1 MALSKRTISIPFG
14 YGLDTKSS
22 ELRTPTGR
30 LLSCENAVFT
40 KAGELAKRP
49 GYEALALSIEGGG
62 TLSGVVGVMTHADE
76 LLAVTDAGTIYSRSE
91 ATGRWVSRGEA
102 TAVTTESHIVVRNEK
117 EQRNPDVCVVAGLR
131 VVVWEE
137 WSGNPAAYD
146 GIKYSVYDDVSGTVL
161 VSSATVATATG
172 TRPRVVTFGDYAVI
186 LYAVG
191 VEVLERHLNAVTSPT
206 TLSTAVAIIGD
217 VVAGAAVFDACV
229 AGDRLFVAW
238 GSSGSGAAECMYL
251 DTSFAVTTGP
261 GLGGA
266 ITANAC
272 LAIAAGADQSLYILS
287 AGAGG
292 PDWEFFRVSYTL
304 TIIANATA
312 AAVTAPIRCSL
323 VVNDGVSPA
332 AATAV
337 FDTAAGV
344 RTMSLTPAG
353 GGLGAGTLL
362 VKGATLASHAWKY
375 GTAGT
380 RFAVVN
386 WSSTEQSGYFAVN
399 LSTAR
404 VVARI
409 AYGNGGGARSHCTLS
424 GAVEASEGRYA
435 FARQQVTELVTTS
448 TVTMTRAGV
457 TVSDVLHEPA
467 VRLQSARAGDGMI
480 IAGGVP
486 QFYDGLSV
494 RDLGFLLYPEGVTA
508 VAVGAGT
515 GLMAAGV
522 YQYCVVY
529 EATDNLGQLHR
540 SAPSTPVSVTAA
552 ALDSVTVTIPNLRV
566 GTWGTAARLVVY
578 RTAVNGSFF
587 YRVTTS
593 AAPTMNDPTTNTT
606 TYTDSVA
613 DATITGNEPLYTM
626 GGVIENVAPSASRY
640 CVGYRGRVWLAGLED
655 GNTIAYSKLVRDG
668 EPPAFCDQF
677 VAACDP
683 AGGPI
688 TGLGV
693 IDDKLVIFKRDRAF
707 ALVGDG
713 PADTGAG
720 AVFGDPIAVTTETG
734 CVAGA
739 SVVQT
744 PQGLMFQSPKGI
756 YLLDRS
762 MQASYV
768 GAPVEQYNALTVI
781 GARVSSGNNRVV
793 FWTSDG
799 AALAYDWLMR
809 QWSTWSNHE
818 ASCVTTWDDRH
829 VFVRSDGVV
838 CAETPTAFTDAGSAI
853 KLRAVF
859 GWIGLGG
866 VQGYQRLLGIR
877 VLGRFIGAHSLR
889 CRLSYDYDPSVRGDG
904 SIDVGALYPGSVYG
918 GTSPYG
924 SDAVYGGTWPTYRFE
939 FKPERQSCQTV
950 LVSLED
956 VQSTDYNEGMVLV
969 DLGLTI
975 GVKGYPQPLAGSRR
989 TGVEG

>member
-1 MALSKRTISIPFG
+1 MALSKRTISVPFG

-30 LLSCENAVFT
+30 LLACENAVFT
-40 KAGELAKRP
+40 KGGELAKRP
-49 GYEALALSIEGGG
+49 GYEALALSLEGGG
-62 TLSGVVGVMTHADE
+62 TMAGPVGVMTHDNE
-76 LLAVTDAGTIYSRSE
+76 LLAITDAGTIYSRSD

-102 TAVTTESHIVVRNEK
+102 TAATTESRSVVRNDK
-117 EQRNPDVCVVAGLR
+117 EQRAPDVCIVGGLR

-137 WSGNPAAYD
+137 YSGNPAAYD
-146 GIKYSVYDDVSGTVL
+146 GIRYSVYDDASGTVL
-161 VSSATVATATG
+161 VSSGTVATATG
-172 TRPRVVTFGDYAVI
+172 TRPRVVAFGDYAVI

-191 VEVLERHLNAVTSPT
+191 VEVLERHLNAVHSPT

-217 VVAGAAVFDACV
+217 VVSGNATFDACV
-229 AGDRLFVAW
+229 SGDRLFVAW

-251 DTSFAVTTGP
+251 DSTFAAVTGP

-266 ITANAC
+266 ITVDIC
-272 LAIAAGADQSLYILS
+272 LAIAAGDDRNLYILS

-292 PDWEFFRVSYTL
+292 PAWEFFRVSYTL
-304 TIIANATA
+304 NVYAVFTA
-312 AAVTAPIRCSL
+312 SAVTAPRRVSL
-323 VVNDGVSPA
+323 VVNDGASPA
-332 AATAV
+332 GATAV
-337 FDTAAGV
+337 FDTTAGV
-344 RTMSLTPAG
+344 YTLSITPAG

-362 VKGATLASHAWKY
+362 VKGATVASHAWRY

-380 RFAVVN
+380 RYAAIN

-399 LSTAR
+399 LSTGR
-404 VVARI
+404 VVARLG
-409 AYGNGGGARSHCTLS
+409 YGNGGGTRPHCTLS
-424 GAVEASEGRYA
+424 GAVEVSTGRYA

-448 TVTMTRAGV
+448 TVTMTRAGI
-457 TVSDVLHEPA
+457 TVSDVVHEPA
-467 VRLQSARAGDGMI
+467 VRLQAATAGAGLV

-486 QFYDGLSV
+486 QFYDGLAV
-494 RDLGFLLYPEGVTA
+494 RELGFLLYPEGVTA

-515 GLMAAGV
+515 GSMAAGV
-522 YQYCVVY
+522 YQYSVVY
-529 EATDNLGQLHR
+529 EATDNLGQIHR

-552 ALDSVTVTIPNLRV
+552 ALDSVTVTIPNLRI

-578 RTAVNGSFF
+578 RTAVNGRFF
-587 YRVTTS
+587 YRVTPS
-593 AAPTMNDPTTNTT
+593 ATPVANVPTTNTT
-606 TYTDSVA
+606 TYTDDDA
-613 DATITGNEPLYTM
+613 DASITSNEPLYVN
-626 GGVIENVAPSASRY
+626 GGIIENVAPSASRF

-655 GNTIAYSKLVRDG
+655 SNAVAYSKFLRDG
-668 EPPAFCDQF
+668 QPPEFCDQF

-713 PADTGAG
+713 PSDTGAG

-734 CVAGA
+734 CVSAA

-762 MQASYV
+762 MQATYV
-768 GAPVEQYNALTVI
+768 GAPVEQYNSLTVI
-781 GARVSSGNNRVV
+781 GARTSASDNRVV
-793 FWTSDG
+793 FWTRDG

-829 VFVRSDGVV
+829 VFVRTDGTL
-838 CAETPTAFTDAGSAI
+838 CAETPAAFTDAGSAI
-853 KLRAVF
+853 KLRATF
-859 GWIGLGG
+859 GWLGLGG
-866 VQGYQRLLGIR
+866 VQGYQRLLALR
-877 VLGRFIGAHSLR
+877 VLGRFIGAHTLR
-889 CRLSYDYDPSVRGDG
+889 CQLSYDYDPSVRGDG
-904 SIDVGALYPGSVYG
+904 SIDVGALYPGTTYG

-950 LVSLED
+950 LITLED
-956 VQSTDYNEGMVLV
+956 VQSTDYNEGLVLV
-969 DLGLTI
+969 DLALTI

-989 TGVEG
+989 AGVAG